1 MFLIVLNEKKK
12 SMKLKYNLKEKALKI
27 LSGFYINSDVN
38 VNHYCNQHRVKNP
51 NLSYFTDLNM

>member
-38 VNHYCNQHRVKNP
+38 VNQYCNQHRVKKP
-51 NLSYFTDLNM
+51 D